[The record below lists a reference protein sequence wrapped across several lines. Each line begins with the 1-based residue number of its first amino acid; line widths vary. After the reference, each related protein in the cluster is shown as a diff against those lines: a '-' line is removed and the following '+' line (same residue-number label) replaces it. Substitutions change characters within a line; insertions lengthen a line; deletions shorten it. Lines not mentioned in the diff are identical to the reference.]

1 MLRPEAM
8 TSSTLS
14 GSKPLRVPA
23 IILGCSYFLAIA
35 LLGPLLGSS
44 ADASTA
50 FSEHFADDG
59 NRARDLLGSLAL
71 LVAAASL
78 VWTLVSA
85 RTATLTRSGT
95 LRDLSMISGG
105 ITASTLVVAAGLLIT
120 VPLTT
125 AIGDVTDDP
134 GIDPGVQA
142 GIAQAGTVLVLV
154 AALCLAVAT
163 VLVAR
168 LGRESGAVPR
178 WVSATAWATAATLV
192 LGVSVGLL
200 MPFAAWAIALG
211 IAWKARPAA

>member
-1 MLRPEAM
+1 M
-8 TSSTLS
+8 SSSRL
-14 GSKPLRVPA
+14 GAIKPLRAPA
-23 IILGCSYFLAIA
+23 IVLGCSYLLAVA

-59 NRARDLLGSLAL
+59 NRVRDLLGSLAL

-78 VWTLVSA
+78 VWTVVSA
-85 RTATLTRSGT
+85 RTATSARSGN
-95 LRDLSMISGG
+95 LRDLSTIAGVV
-105 ITASTLVVAAGLLIT
+105 TASTLVIAAGLLIT

-125 AIGDVTDDP
+125 AIGDFTDDP

-142 GIAQAGTVLVLV
+142 GIAQAGTVVLLV
-154 AALCLAVAT
+154 AAMCLAVTA

-168 LGRESGAVPR
+168 LGRENGAVPQ
-178 WVSATAWATAATLV
+178 WVSATAWATAATLL

-211 IAWKARPAA
+211 LTWKADAAS